1 MRAFFGVGF
10 GVTVGCLMLAG
21 LAIAEDWPSFRGTD
35 RSGVYR
41 GGKLLSRWPDA
52 GPTLL
57 WENRGAGRGYATVA
71 VAGGRLFTLGD
82 GVSTQ
87 ADADEYLSCFDE
99 QTGKPIWQVKTGP
112 AWNQGRESWQSSRST
127 PTVDGDRVFVITPFG
142 QLICCQVSD
151 GTPIWQV
158 HLMDD
163 LGGVKA
169 DSWGYSESP
178 LVDGDRV
185 IVTPG
190 GPQATVVALDKRTGA
205 RLWTCQRAE
214 DKGAGHACVVISQVQ
229 GRRIYV
235 QNTANGP
242 IGIDPDSGT
251 LLWEHPLPPPVAF
264 IPTPII
270 KDDLVFSVGGYG
282 LGGVLLRQRP
292 GGDGS
297 VAVEEVYPVNS
308 DLSNKHGGVVLVG
321 DHLYFGAEDRNVLMC
336 VELTSG
342 QTAWRQRGPG
352 RDSVAVTA
360 TPEQI
365 FFRFADGT
373 MAMVA
378 ADPGEYRL
386 LGQFT
391 IPGSGDRPSWAHPSL
406 ANGRL
411 YLREGDTILC
421 YDLGGS

>member
-1 MRAFFGVGF
+1 MRAFFGVGY
-10 GVTVGCLMLAG
+10 GALAAWLLG
-21 LAIAEDWPSFRGTD
+21 GSGTLAEDWPSFRGTD

-41 GGKLLSRWPDA
+41 GEKLLSSWPEG
-52 GPTLL
+52 GPRML
-57 WENRGAGRGYATVA
+57 WQSGGAGRGYATVA

-87 ADADEYLSCFDE
+87 SDADEYLSCFND
-99 QTGKPIWQVKTGP
+99 QSGQLIWQVKTGP

-127 PTVDGDRVFVITPFG
+127 PTVDGDRVYVITPFG
-142 QLICCQVSD
+142 QLVCCQVSD
-151 GTPIWQV
+151 GSKLWQV

-178 LVDGDRV
+178 LVDGDRL

-190 GPQATVVALDKRTGA
+190 GPEATVVALDKRTGA
-205 RLWTCQRAE
+205 VLWTCQRAE
-214 DKGAGHACVVISQVQ
+214 DKGAGHACVVISDVQ
-229 GRRIYV
+229 GRRVYV

-242 IGIDPDSGT
+242 IGIDPDSGK
-251 LLWEHPLPPPVAF
+251 LLWEHKLPPPVAF
-264 IPTPII
+264 IPTPIV
-270 KDDLVFSVGGYG
+270 KDELVFSVGGYG

-292 GGDGS
+292 TGDGS
-297 VAVEEVYPVNS
+297 VAIEEVYPVNKE
-308 DLSNKHGGVVLVG
+308 LSNKHGGVVLVG
-321 DHLYFGAEDRNVLMC
+321 DHLYFGAEDRAVLMC
-336 VELTSG
+336 VELKSG
-342 QTAWRQRGPG
+342 ETVWRQRGPG

-360 TPEQI
+360 STDQI

-373 MAMVA
+373 LAMVA
-378 ADPGEYRL
+378 ADPREYRL

-391 IPGSGDRPSWAHPSL
+391 IPGSGERPSWAHPSL

-421 YDLGGS
+421 YDLSRS